1 MHCPWEK
8 QEAKDGRRAGIE
20 VSKRLVL
27 RYQNIDREN
36 ARRIEEGDLRALAA
50 QNCSEKTRPRSDY
63 PISRE
68 IEDVSY
74 EVNTPQEV
82 QQFAKWRPKRRLR
95 YDVTRE
101 CGQSRWW
108 RGDKAPP
115 TQSDCLTL
123 ETGHISWLMPIIKH
137 WAPQP
142 RPYLLK
148 VAGYFASDKYIKL

>member
-36 ARRIEEGDLRALAA
+36 ARRIEEGDLRASAA
-50 QNCSEKTRPRSDY
+50 QNCPEETRPRSDY
-63 PISRE
+63 PIGRE

-82 QQFAKWRPKRRLR
+82 QQFAEWR
-95 YDVTRE
+95 
-101 CGQSRWW
+101 S
-108 RGDKAPP
+108 
-115 TQSDCLTL
+115 
-123 ETGHISWLMPIIKH
+123 
-137 WAPQP
+137 
-142 RPYLLK
+142 
-148 VAGYFASDKYIKL
+148 